1 MKYILEIKPAILP
14 KARHKIEDFLK
25 KEGYDVSGGGT
36 HTDLSCCDISF
47 SRAVRK
53 ISPSFGKLNAR
64 H

>member
-14 KARHKIEDFLK
+14 KERHKIEDFLK

-47 SRAVRK
+47 SRDTE
-53 ISPSFGKLNAR
+53 
-64 H
+64 